1 MLFKN
6 LEIKIKILQVIK
18 KDIKKIWDFFS
29 NLTNNFTRIQFYL
42 YTFSLILVKTRKCVF
57 SHENE
62 ILEIIFKKDLREGK
76 KKERLKKERKKEKL
90 LSNLSYLYIK

>member
-1 MLFKN
+1 M
-6 LEIKIKILQVIK
+6 QVIK
-18 KDIKKIWDFFS
+18 KDIKKIETFFS

-76 KKERLKKERKKEKL
+76 KRKIKKKKDRKKSFFQIYPIYI
-90 LSNLSYLYIK
+90 SNKSPLTPKKV